1 MSAGVVDINYIA
13 DLNFRQHSVDSELV
27 VVFAQTAGD
36 VINVVQNGI
45 FLTQHRDMV
54 VGAIHGRTH
63 QVCGA
68 GIQAHVLPVD
78 VLLMQHGGN
87 QMTVGSQHEAAQ
99 LCEDGHIVHACRG
112 QNLLIALADTLTDD
126 ADVAAGLLGAV
137 VHADAAGE
145 VDKGNVTAGANVECA
160 DVGGGIKA
168 EGYVEYYKNNQC
180 VASFDLEKET
190 EGKKVYT
197 EVVCHTTDNE
207 IILEF
212 PIVKWIDN
220 YPHCDG
226 EHDRWD
232 CVILGYHQVNFD
244 VNENKVSKPSR

>member
-1 MSAGVVDINYIA
+1 MHVYTNGKENFQLANGYISTTTILFKKFDI
-13 DLNFRQHSVDSELV
+13 
-27 VVFAQTAGD
+27 
-36 VINVVQNGI
+36 
-45 FLTQHRDMV
+45 
-54 VGAIHGRTH
+54 
-63 QVCGA
+63 QVK
-68 GIQAHVLPVD
+68 I
-78 VLLMQHGGN
+78 
-87 QMTVGSQHEAAQ
+87 E
-99 LCEDGHIVHACRG
+99 
-112 QNLLIALADTLTDD
+112 
-126 ADVAAGLLGAV
+126 
-137 VHADAAGE
+137 
-145 VDKGNVTAGANVECA
+145 
-160 DVGGGIKA
+160 A

-180 VASFDLEKET
+180 VASFDLEKEA